1 MIIARKLLLPM
12 LSFFALALIGMAII
26 FYANF
31 QTNLAEQDQFELQR
45 FSQAFKKQLEN
56 SGELASALAQQ
67 TAGYVGIQTAISA
80 QDLANAA
87 TLCIQPLEQIKVK
100 YPEATLQFH
109 LPPANYWLKCQPN
122 IYAGTLDSTNF
133 FIATGTDQS
142 TWRPSIS
149 EVIAEKTSI
158 SGLEL
163 APDGLFVRG
172 FVPVIG
178 AANLPAANLPSDNST
193 VVGSIEV
200 ALPLDETFI
209 AALKSAY
216 GGDWNILLS
225 RAIIQ
230 NVNFQASNSVPK
242 DAVQGAFQPAFTTGP
257 VDELVLHATT
267 YPDTIFGLSQ
277 AYRQALQGQASPS
290 QVVRSGI
297 NYTVISLP
305 LRDVAGEIIG
315 VVDVITDRTAALAAL
330 RGRMT
335 NILGVGLIVL
345 VLGAAGMTFIL
356 RRLLKPIQE
365 LTLTTAAI
373 AQGDLSRPI
382 PVPTGLADDEIKQLF
397 VSFGT
402 MTRQMRA
409 LIGRM
414 EQRVI
419 ERTQELETRSRQL
432 QTAAEV
438 GRDITTRSHAL
449 VGSSGRTGPGEE
461 MQALLDLAVRQIAA
475 SFDFYQVSLFLVGNA
490 PQTTSGSS
498 TASGMYAELR
508 AASGEAGLKLLQ
520 QQLRLDL
527 TQPGVVSWAI
537 NNNQSRIIRDVNTE
551 TSYIKEPLLPDTRS
565 EIAVPLRGS
574 IAVQGIASGRAE
586 KVIGVLDVQSRLVG
600 AFDQNDAAA
609 LQIIADQLAN
619 AIQNLRLIDQLNSTI
634 SELEQASGEFTRQ
647 AWQNYM
653 QSRAATSV
661 AGISSTSASEGMLEA
676 DRSNT
681 VNLPLRVRDQ
691 VIGGIDLA
699 FEGRQTDPE
708 VINLAEEAANRL
720 GLVLE
725 STRLLQEAR
734 RLALREQI
742 IGQVAGQVRAT
753 LDIDE
758 VMKNAIQGIGDAM
771 EMSEVEIRLKADAT
785 STSGKATAAAVLP
798 PEDQKGAIQ

>member
-12 LSFFALALIGMAII
+12 LSFFALALIGMAIV

-31 QTNLAEQDQFELQR
+31 QTNLAEQDQIELQR

-67 TAGYVGIQTAISA
+67 TAGYVGIQTAITS

-100 YPEATLQFH
+100 YPDAVLQFH

-122 IYAGTLDSTNF
+122 IYAGTLDSTTF
-133 FIATGTDQS
+133 FLATGTDQS

-149 EVIAEKTSI
+149 EVMAEKTSI

-172 FVPVIG
+172 FVPAIG
-178 AANLPAANLPSDNST
+178 SDNST

-200 ALPLDETFI
+200 ALPLDKTFI

-230 NVNFQASNSVPK
+230 NVNFQASSSAPK
-242 DAVQGAFQPAFTTGP
+242 DAVQGAFQAAFATGP

-267 YPDTIFGLSQ
+267 YSDTIYGLSQ

-335 NILGVGLIVL
+335 NILGVGLFVL

-475 SFDFYQVSLFLVGNA
+475 SFDFYQVSLFLVENA
-490 PQTTSGSS
+490 PQTPSGSS

-586 KVIGVLDVQSRLVG
+586 RVIGVLDVQSRLAG
-600 AFDQNDAAA
+600 AFDQNDAAT

-647 AWQNYM
+647 AWQNYL
-653 QSRAATSV
+653 QSRAAITV
-661 AGISSTSASEGMLEA
+661 AGISSTSASEGMLEV

-681 VNLPLRVRDQ
+681 VSLPLRVRDQ
-691 VIGGIDLA
+691 VIGGIDLI
-699 FEGRQTDPE
+699 FEGQQTNPE

-758 VMKNAIQGIGDAM
+758 VMKNAIQGIGEAM
-771 EMSEVEIRLKADAT
+771 EMSEVEIRLKADTT
-785 STSGKATAAAVLP
+785 STSGKVTAAAVLP
-798 PEDQKGAIQ
+798 PEDQKGATQ